1 MAVKRGWLRRK
12 PLRRDRRLRLKGPAA
27 VLAPCACPIDTRGH
41 EPSPQIAF
49 RLEEHDLVRARPGL
63 PSVAMAVYHKYLDR
77 LADPNCVEPGG
88 TRRPTD
94 SN

>member
-27 VLAPCACPIDTRGH
+27 VLAPSACPIDTRGH

-49 RLEEHDLVRARPGL
+49 RFEEDILFVRVQPFHQSRGRF
-63 PSVAMAVYHKYLDR
+63 S
-77 LADPNCVEPGG
+77 
-88 TRRPTD
+88 TRT
-94 SN
+94 STV